1 MDRMSELLPPAA
13 RRDRDE
19 DGYPDA
25 SHSEAINVCQNCR
38 AHVERL
44 TLVPEFEYMGCDEC
58 MEEALAVIA
67 REQAERKP
75 VKVEPMQAVMFG
87 SQEVA

>member
-1 MDRMSELLPPAA
+1 MNELLPPAA

-25 SHSEAINVCQNCR
+25 SHSEAINICQNCR
-38 AHVERL
+38 KSAERL
-44 TLVPEFEYMGCDEC
+44 TRVPEWDYMGCDEC

-75 VKVEPMQAVMFG
+75 VKYQPAQGVLFG

>member
-1 MDRMSELLPPAA
+1 MNQPLEVTFTNAA
-13 RRDRDE
+13 QAHRRGDDVTFSVAVSQCE
-19 DGYPDA
+19 
-25 SHSEAINVCQNCR
+25 NCGR
-38 AHVERL
+38 TGERL
-44 TLVPEFEYMGCDEC
+44 THVPEFDYMGCDDC

-75 VKVEPMQAVMFG
+75 AKYEPMQGVLFG